1 MTTSDDR
8 HRRQQLADFLRT
20 RRAALQP
27 ADVGLDG
34 GGRRRT
40 PGLRRE
46 EVAQLSG
53 VGATWYTWL
62 EQARDVRPSAEV
74 LEALARALR
83 LDVAERAHLFQLARA
98 QRTPAPT
105 REQVSPALKRL
116 IDNLGPV
123 PAFVRGRRLDYLA
136 WNRAG
141 ALAMGDPGDYPP
153 GRRNALWMMFTDPA
167 RPRLVENWEANA
179 RSLLAVF
186 RAAHARNIDDPA
198 FAELIAALEQVSPQF
213 RDWWPR
219 HEVRGSVEGRKTINH
234 PLVGRLVFEF
244 ALFERGE
251 APDQQL
257 LLYSPLP
264 LHDTPAKLTRLLAG
278 EGCGRGRAQG
288 AAGGGRGGGTGVGAA
303 FAS

>member
-1 MTTSDDR
+1 MTATDDH
-8 HRRQQLADFLRT
+8 HRRRELADFLRT

-27 ADVGLDG
+27 ADVGLEG

-62 EQARDVRPSAEV
+62 EQARDVRPSAQV

-83 LDVAERAHLFQLARA
+83 LDAAERAHLFELGRA
-98 QRTPAPT
+98 QRTPPPT

-136 WNRAG
+136 WNRA
-141 ALAMGDPGDYPP
+141 AEVAMGDPGDYPP
-153 GRRNALWMMFTDPA
+153 GRRNALWMMFTDPT

-198 FAELIAALEQVSPQF
+198 FAELIAALEQVSPLF
-213 RDWWPR
+213 REWWPR

-251 APDQQL
+251 APGQQL

-264 LHDTPAKLTRLLAG
+264 LHDTPAKLARLLAG
-278 EGCGRGRAQG
+278 DEEGAVARVEPP
-288 AAGGGRGGGTGVGAA
+288 AAAA
-303 FAS
+303 AAATV